1 MSVAHLSRKCAT
13 RPLWAAAGPSTQRD
27 PIGLAGGINQY
38 GYAGGDPVNFSDPFG
53 LCPDDKNPACKRGGG
68 VLTMSLSGAAGFG
81 AVGAHFN
88 FGLAVNRSGDLMLFA
103 QAGPSIAV
111 GVSVGVEGGGQDGS
125 FNDLVSAT
133 DAKPSVSATVAAPT
147 TPSVTVSGSGV
158 TVGGRGG
165 AVAAV
170 NITNSA
176 AGSGTINIG
185 QSMRD
190 AKAAATKFI
199 ADGLTA
205 AQCAAGYCPR

>member
-1 MSVAHLSRKCAT
+1 VS
-13 RPLWAAAGPSTQRD
+13 
-27 PIGLAGGINQY
+27 
-38 GYAGGDPVNFSDPFG
+38 F
-53 LCPDDKNPACKRGGG
+53 
-68 VLTMSLSGAAGFG
+68 SGAAGFG

-88 FGLAVNRSGDLMLFA
+88 LGVALNRSGDLMLFA

-111 GVSVGVEGGGQDGS
+111 GVSAGVDVGGQAGS
-125 FNDLVSAT
+125 FDDLVSAT
-133 DAKPSVSATVAAPT
+133 DANPSFSATGAAPA
-147 TPSVTVSGSGV
+147 TPSVTLSGSGV

-170 NITNSA
+170 NITKTA
-176 AGSGTINIG
+176 AGSGTMNIG

-190 AKAAATKFI
+190 AKAAAAKFI